1 MSTLKFKFDG
11 NLTYQRQAIDSV
23 VNLFEG
29 QPLASETYSVTLGQ
43 QAGGSQLAMADEAF
57 GHVAAVA
64 NQLML
69 NDELLLEN
77 LHKVQ
82 ETNNVAKQGGFEGC
96 HFSVEMETGTGKTYV
111 YLRSIFELNKRY
123 GFTKF
128 IIVVPSVAIREGVQ
142 KSIQIMREHFK
153 GLYDQVPFDAFVYDS
168 KKLGQVRQF
177 ATSNKIQMM
186 VVNIQAFDK
195 ATAIMNQENDRL
207 SGCRPID
214 FIRAAKPI
222 LVIDEPQSVEGDTR
236 KEQTK
241 RAQALESLGPLCT
254 LRYSATHKNP
264 YNLLY
269 VLNPLDAYDLCLVKR
284 IEVASLVE
292 DQSFNTTFVGLK
304 SVDNKKGIKAK
315 LQINV
320 DEKGGPKKK
329 MVTIKQG
336 DDLFLKSKERQ
347 EYQNRWIV
355 TNISCEPGIEHVE
368 FSNGQVVRLGEE
380 LGGLSDE
387 LMRAQVYETVEQ
399 HLKKELMVKGKG
411 IKVLS
416 LFFID
421 KVANYRIYNSDG
433 STTLGKIGQ
442 WFEDAYEEIRNKP
455 LYRGVL
461 DFDAAQVH
469 NGYFSQDK
477 KGVVK
482 DTTGKTQADED
493 TYALIMRDKE
503 RLLSEEEPLRF
514 IFSHSALKEGWDNP
528 NVFQICT
535 LNETRSQDRKRQEIG
550 RGLRLPV
557 NQQGERVH
565 DLSINRLTV
574 VANESYDDFA
584 RQLQSEIEEDYG
596 IEFGKVDVTAFAK
609 LANPEA
615 DQYTPLGQDASN
627 TVFTALVSGG
637 YIDGSGQ
644 ILDRFDPKN
653 PHFVLDLPQEWSH
666 MRPQI
671 VDELNKYL
679 FKNRVVNKR
688 ERRTLTLRKNITLD
702 PAFRALWATISQRT
716 RYRVTFDTEA
726 LVKRTANAIAEM
738 PPIQKTRITTALYQQ
753 SMSKAGIEG
762 EQVSGGVREVNATP
776 ALADLLAYLQNST
789 KLTRHTLVQIVKASG
804 RLGDFL
810 LNPQLFIN
818 QVTGCIQHELHSV
831 TVKGIQYEKIGGAV
845 YEMHKIEDEA
855 ERGIVRYL
863 SNLYEVQNIDKTL
876 YDFVEYD
883 SNVEKEFAK
892 SCDNDERVK
901 FYCKLP
907 PQFKVDTPV
916 GPYNPDWALV
926 TEGEERLYL
935 IRETKSTRN
944 LAGLRDKE
952 RDKIVC
958 GRAHFDVIGVDCSV
972 VTTLEEALS
981 G

>member
-1 MSTLKFKFDG
+1 MGLLKFKFDG
-11 NLTYQRQAIDSV
+11 NLEYQHKAINSV
-23 VNLFEG
+23 VDLFEG
-29 QPLASETYSVTLGQ
+29 QPLANETYSVTLGQ
-43 QAGGSQLAMADEAF
+43 QVGGSQLALGDDAF
-57 GHVAAVA
+57 GNVAAVA
-64 NQLML
+64 NQLVL
-69 NDELLLEN
+69 NRDLLLEN

-82 ETNNVAKQGGFEGC
+82 ESNSVAKQGELEGN

-142 KSIQIMREHFK
+142 KSIQITREHFK
-153 GLYDQVPFDAFVYDS
+153 ELYDQVPFDTFVYNS

-214 FIRAAKPI
+214 FIRAANPI

-241 RAQALESLGPLCT
+241 RAQALESLNPLCT

-269 VLNPLDAYDLCLVKR
+269 VLNPIDAYDMRLVKR

-292 DQSFNTTFVGLK
+292 DQSFNTTFVALK

-329 MVTIKQG
+329 AITVKQG

-347 EYQNRWIV
+347 EYQNGWIV
-355 TNISCEPGIEHVE
+355 ANISCEPGIEHLE

-380 LGGLSDE
+380 LGGLGDE

-399 HLKKELMVKGKG
+399 HMKKELAVRGKG

-421 KVANYRIYNSDG
+421 KVANYRIYNEDG
-433 STTLGKIGQ
+433 STSLGKIGQ
-442 WFEDAYEEIRNKP
+442 WFEDAYQEIRNKP
-455 LYRGVL
+455 LFRGVL
-461 DFDAAQVH
+461 NFDVADVH

-482 DTTGKTQADED
+482 DTSGKTQADED

-503 RLLSEEEPLRF
+503 RLLSEDEPLRF

-535 LNETRSQDRKRQEIG
+535 LNETKSQDRKRQEIG

-565 DLSINRLTV
+565 DPSINRLTV
-574 VANESYDDFA
+574 IANESYDDFA
-584 RQLQSEIEEDYG
+584 SQLQSELEEDYG
-596 IEFGKVDVTAFAK
+596 LEFGKVDIAAFAK
-609 LANPEA
+609 LANPETE
-615 DQYTPLGQDASN
+615 QYTPLGQAVSN
-627 TVFTALVSGG
+627 EIYAVLVSGG
-637 YIDGSGQ
+637 YIDESGL
-644 ILDRFDPKN
+644 ILDKFDPKN
-653 PHFVLDLPQEWSH
+653 PHFVLDLPKECAH

-671 VDELNKYL
+671 MDELNKYL
-679 FKNRVVNKR
+679 FKNRVVNTR
-688 ERRTLTLRKNITLD
+688 DRRTLKLRKNISLD
-702 PAFRALWATISQRT
+702 PTFRELWERISQRT
-716 RYRVTFDTEA
+716 RYRVSFDTDV
-726 LVKRTANAIAEM
+726 LIKTTANAIAEM
-738 PPIQKTRITTALYQQ
+738 PAIHKTRITTALYQQ

-762 EQVSGGVREVNATP
+762 QQVSGGIREVTNSP
-776 ALADLLAYLQNST
+776 DLPDLLAYLQNST
-789 KLTRHTLVQIVKASG
+789 ELTRHTLVRIVKESG

-810 LNPQLFIN
+810 LNPQVFIN
-818 QVTGCIQHELHSV
+818 QVSDVIQRELHSV

-845 YEMHKIEDEA
+845 YEMHQIEEEA
-855 ERGIVRYL
+855 ECGITRYL
-863 SNLYEVQNIDKTL
+863 GNLYEVQNQDKTL

-883 SNVEKEFAK
+883 SDVEKEFAK

-926 TEGEERLYL
+926 TEEEEKLYL
-935 IRETKSTRN
+935 IRETKSTLN
-944 LAGLRDKE
+944 LADLRDKE
-952 RDKIVC
+952 RDKIAC
-958 GRAHFDVIGVDCSV
+958 GHAHFDAIGVDYSV
-972 VTTLEEALS
+972 ATTLEEALS